1 MKQEQVSLLIEENL
15 KTIYAYS
22 LSRVSN
28 KEDAEDLAG
37 DIVLAILQSAP
48 KMRDDNAF
56 FGYIWAIAANTYKKY
71 LRKRKVHVFSELDE
85 TLASDEPDIVDEIY
99 RSNEINKLRRELSI
113 LSKEHRECTVAY
125 YIDGLSCADT
135 SKKLGIS
142 LEMVKYYL
150 FKTRKILKEGIS
162 MEREF
167 GERSYNPSAFEF
179 ITIFSGN
186 FNREYRNLFNRKLP
200 GNILVSAYYTPMTI
214 RELAIEL
221 GVASVY
227 LEDEIALLT
236 KYGLLTSLPQGK
248 YQTNLVIFTEAYHNE
263 FVRTVER
270 YYLKNFGSIL
280 SNVKK
285 KLPEIRKIG
294 FIGSEFDENHLL
306 WSFLFDLMRKG
317 LSAFENSHPK
327 SERKT
332 KIYDG
337 ATGTNYGIDHI
348 ESYGEYGCDAFA
360 GYAGID
366 EKSFAIFANFGV
378 LSQENHY
385 NTYIM
390 KGDFSGVP
398 RFSKRQK
405 EKLEEMLSDE
415 ISAIA
420 DFYDVLSKC
429 AVKIMKEHAPKTLGN
444 MVEEVIEQTIFFRTV
459 GIIGALAVHSG
470 EMYIPDDKSVKPMI
484 ICDFT
489 FDGDSNSNK
498 LVSN

>member
-1 MKQEQVSLLIEENL
+1 MKQEQVTVLIEETL

-56 FGYIWAIAANTYKKY
+56 FGYIWAIASNTYKKY
-71 LRKRKVHVFSELDE
+71 LRKRKAHVFSELEE

-99 RSNEINKLRRELSI
+99 RSSEINKLRRELSI
-113 LSKEHRECTVAY
+113 LSKEHRECAVAY

-135 SKKLGIS
+135 SKKLVIS

-167 GERSYNPSAFEF
+167 GERSYSPSVFEF
-179 ITIFSGN
+179 NTIFSGQ

-200 GNILVSAYYTPMTI
+200 GNILVSAYYTPMTV

-221 GVASVY
+221 GVASAY

-236 KYGLLTSLPQGK
+236 KYGLLTFLPQGK
-248 YQTNLVIFTEAYHNE
+248 YQTNLVIFTESYHDE

-270 YYLKNFGSIL
+270 DYLKDFGSIL
-280 SNVKK
+280 CNVKK
-285 KLPEIRKIG
+285 KLPKIRKIG
-294 FIGSEFDENHLL
+294 FIGSEFDDNHLL
-306 WSFLFDLMRKG
+306 WSFLFPLIREG
-317 LSAFENSHPK
+317 HSVFAGSHPK

-337 ATGTNYGIDHI
+337 ATGTNYGVDHI
-348 ESYGEYGCDAFA
+348 ENYGEYGCSGFA
-360 GYAGID
+360 GFADID
-366 EKSFAIFANFGV
+366 KACFAIFANFDI
-378 LSQENHY
+378 LPEQNHY
-385 NTYIM
+385 TMN
-390 KGDFSGVP
+390 GVFSGVP
-398 RFSKRQK
+398 RFSREQK
-405 EKLEEMLSDE
+405 EKFEFVLSDE

-420 DFYDVLSKC
+420 DFYDVLSKS
-429 AVKIMKEHAPKTLGN
+429 AVKIMKEHAPKTLGY

-470 EMYIPDDKSVKPMI
+470 EMYIPDDKRVKSMI
-484 ICDFT
+484 ICDI
-489 FDGDSNSNK
+489 
-498 LVSN
+498 

>member
-1 MKQEQVSLLIEENL
+1 MKQEQVSLLIRENL

-48 KMRDDNAF
+48 KMRDDNSF

-71 LRKRKVHVFSELDE
+71 LRKKKAHIFTELDE
-85 TLASDEPDIVDEIY
+85 TLAGDDPDIIDEIY
-99 RSNEINKLRRELSI
+99 RSSEINKLRRELSI

-125 YIDGLSCADT
+125 YIDGLSCLDT
-135 SKKLGIS
+135 SKKLGVS

-167 GERSYNPSAFEF
+167 GERSYNPSVFVF
-179 ITIFSGN
+179 NTIFSGQ

-200 GNILVSAYYTPMTI
+200 GNILVSAYYTPMTV

-227 LEDEIALLT
+227 LEDEIALLA

-248 YQTNLVIFTEAYHNE
+248 YQTNLVIFTESYHDE

-270 YYLKNFGSIL
+270 DYLENFGSIL
-280 SNVKK
+280 KSVKK
-285 KLPEIRKIG
+285 KLPEIREIG
-294 FIGSEFDENHLL
+294 FYGSEFDDNHLL
-306 WSFLFDLMRKG
+306 WSFLYNLIREG
-317 LSAFENSHPK
+317 HSAFESSHPK

-337 ATGTNYGIDHI
+337 ATGTNYGVDHI
-348 ESYGEYGCDAFA
+348 ENYGEYGCRGFA
-360 GYAGID
+360 GFSDID
-366 EKSFAIFANFGV
+366 KACFATFANFEI
-378 LSQENHY
+378 LPEQNHY
-385 NTYIM
+385 TMN
-390 KGDFSGVP
+390 GDFSGVP
-398 RFSKRQK
+398 RFSKEQK
-405 EKLEEMLSDE
+405 EKLEEILSDE
-415 ISAIA
+415 ISSVA

-429 AVKIMKEHAPKTLGN
+429 AVKIMKEHAPKALGE

-470 EMYIPDDKSVKPMI
+470 EMYVPNDKSVKPMI
-484 ICDFT
+484 ICDI
-489 FDGDSNSNK
+489 
-498 LVSN
+498 